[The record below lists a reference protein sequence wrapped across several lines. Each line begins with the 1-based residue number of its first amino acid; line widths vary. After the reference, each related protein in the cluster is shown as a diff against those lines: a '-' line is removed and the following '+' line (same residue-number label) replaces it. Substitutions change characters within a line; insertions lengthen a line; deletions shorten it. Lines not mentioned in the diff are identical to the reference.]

1 LSVEAGAVVAGFAA
15 SPAFGAAAFVA
26 AGAFVT
32 AGAVEF
38 ALAAGAGALVV
49 ATGLAGAFAFV
60 VLVVGAD
67 PPQATAVTTSPAS
80 AKAPATF
87 RRTFLVNVTFS

>member
-1 LSVEAGAVVAGFAA
+1 MSVEAGAVVAGFAA

-32 AGAVEF
+32 AGAFEF

-60 VLVVGAD
+60 NEF
-67 PPQATAVTTSPAS
+67 QARGLPTGGEHVDLLCDRARPGGQ
-80 AKAPATF
+80 
-87 RRTFLVNVTFS
+87 